1 MTCCFREVQVQA
13 PLVSFP
19 ATAIVVPEP
28 LGVVLVFS
36 CWNLPLGKTN
46 LFVVHYKCLIHTVPI
61 LTNWDIVVVPPAQIN
76 FFDKGNN

>member
-36 CWNLPLGKTN
+36 CWNLPLGETN
-46 LFVVHYKCLIHTVPI
+46 FFVVHYKC
-61 LTNWDIVVVPPAQIN
+61 
-76 FFDKGNN
+76 